1 MGQAG
6 TELRGQECREGRLL
20 PRLATRS
27 QELGHLSRGGGE
39 WPSSTRQSKGVP
51 RGGGAQTA
59 EVSTSSQS
67 PSGSSSS
74 SLGGRRQMKSRE
86 ADGGAKTHTHRQ
98 RVHIAERQRETPR
111 QCGQGPHNGERQ
123 DAFFS
128 LSLPF
133 HMENRPTAV
142 IQKYIHTHTH
152 PHTHTQGVK
161 HLL

>member
-6 TELRGQECREGRLL
+6 TELRGQGMQGRLL

-27 QELGHLSRGGGE
+27 QELGHLSRVGVNGPRPGGRARVCPG
-39 WPSSTRQSKGVP
+39 KGCP
-51 RGGGAQTA
+51 DSR
-59 EVSTSSQS
+59 VSTSSQS

-74 SLGGRRQMKSRE
+74 SLGGRRQMKSGE
-86 ADGGAKTHTHRQ
+86 ADGGQRHTHTHRQ
-98 RVHIAERQRETPR
+98 RVHIAERPNGRHPDNVDR
-111 QCGQGPHNGERQ
+111 AYNGERQ

-133 HMENRPTAV
+133 HMENRPTAG
-142 IQKYIHTHTH
+142 IPEIYTHIHTHIH
-152 PHTHTQGVK
+152 RGVK